1 MIDEKKRISKFEE
14 MIQTRG
20 FYFPSAEIYS
30 NSFAGFYEFG
40 PIGNK
45 IRLNIINFWRKEF
58 VQKQNFLEIFGTVIL
73 PKDVFMASGH
83 LTSFD
88 DPIATCLKCKETYKL
103 DKLISSITGKDVPEK
118 LSDEE
123 YRVLLDKNK
132 IVCEKCKGQLGDIT
146 RFNLMASINVG
157 AQKGNLGYL
166 RGESCQSIFLDF
178 QRLYKTGRDTL
189 PIGISQ
195 HGVVYRNEISPRN
208 GLLRGREFEQ
218 LESELFFDSDK
229 INDYDLS
236 NIQEYKI
243 RFKLLKDKEEKDYS
257 IKEINEKRIT
267 VGNIISYYLYVM
279 QEFIEKIGITHDKI
293 RFKEVPDDDRA
304 FYSLQT
310 FDFEVMSS
318 FGWIELFSLNY
329 RTNHDLSS
337 HSIGSKKDLSVKED
351 GKIIMPHVLEVSS
364 IGLGRLFYVLL
375 ENSFLVKE
383 VNGEERN
390 ILSIKPKISPYF
402 CAVLPLVKKDGLY
415 EKGAYVLQEI
425 LDNSNG
431 IFEVFFDE
439 KGSIGKRYARL
450 DEIGCNYCITIDHQ
464 TLKDNTV
471 TIRDRDSFEQK
482 RINLGSLS
490 NSLLGLYY
498 NKITFNQIK
507 K

>member
-1 MIDEKKRISKFEE
+1 MIDEKKRIEKFEE

-45 IRLNIINFWRKEF
+45 IRLNIVDFWRKEL
-58 VQKQNFLEIFGTVIL
+58 VQKQGFLEISGTVIL

-103 DKLISSITGKDVPEK
+103 DKLISSKTGEEVPEK
-118 LSDEE
+118 LSDQE
-123 YRVLLDKNK
+123 YRELLDKNK
-132 IVCEKCKGQLGDIT
+132 IVCEKCKGPLGEIT

-157 AQKGNLGYL
+157 VQKGNIGYL

-189 PIGISQ
+189 PIGVSQ

-218 LESELFFDSDK
+218 LESELFFDPDK

-236 NIQEYKI
+236 NISDYKI
-243 RFKLLKDKEEKDYS
+243 RFKLLKDKDEKDYS
-257 IKEINEKRIT
+257 IKEIIDRKIT
-267 VGNIISYYLYVM
+267 VGNIISNYLFVM

-293 RFKEVPDDDRA
+293 RFKEVPNDDRA

-329 RTNHDLSS
+329 RTDHDLSS
-337 HSIGSKKDLSVKED
+337 HSKGSKKDLSVKED
-351 GKIIMPHVLEVSS
+351 GKVIMPHVLEVSS

-375 ENSFLVKE
+375 ENSFEVRE

-390 ILSIKPKISPYF
+390 ILSIIPKISPYF
-402 CAVLPLVKKDGLY
+402 CAILPLVKKDGLF
-415 EKGAYVLQEI
+415 EKGNEI
-425 LDNSNG
+425 LHNLLDSSNNL
-431 IFEVFFDE
+431 FEVFFDE

-464 TLKDNTV
+464 TIEDNTV
-471 TIRDRDSFEQK
+471 TIRDRASFEQK
-482 RINLGSLS
+482 RINLDNLS
-490 NSLLGLYY
+490 IVLLALYF
-498 NKITFNQIK
+498 NKTTFKQI
-507 K
+507 

>member
-1 MIDEKKRISKFEE
+1 MIEEKKIIERFEE

-45 IRLNIINFWRKEF
+45 IRLNIINFWRKEL
-58 VQKQNFLEIFGTVIL
+58 VQAQGFQEIFGSLIL
-73 PKDVFMASGH
+73 PKDVFGASGH

-88 DPIATCLKCKETYKL
+88 DPIATCSKCKETYKL
-103 DKLISSITGKDVPEK
+103 DKLISSKTGEDVPEK
-118 LSDEE
+118 LSDEQYKQLIE
-123 YRVLLDKNK
+123 DNK
-132 IVCEKCKGQLGDIT
+132 IVCEKCKSQLGEIT
-146 RFNLMASINVG
+146 RFNLMAPISIG
-157 AQKGNLGYL
+157 AQKGNIGYL

-195 HGVVYRNEISPRN
+195 HGLVYRNEISPRN

-218 LESELFFDSDK
+218 LETELFFDPNK
-229 INDYDLS
+229 LNDYDLS
-236 NIQEYKI
+236 KIQNYKI
-243 RFKLLKDKEEKDYS
+243 RFKLLKDSEEKDYS
-257 IKEINEKRIT
+257 IKEITENKLS

-279 QEFIEKIGITHDKI
+279 QEFIEKIGIPHNRI
-293 RFKEVPDDDRA
+293 RFKEVTDDDRA

-310 FDFEVMSS
+310 FDFEVLSS

-329 RTNHDLSS
+329 RTDHDLSG
-337 HSIGSKKDLSVKED
+337 HSKGSKKDLSVKED
-351 GKIIMPHVLEVSS
+351 GKEIMPHVLEVSS

-375 ENSFLVKE
+375 ENSFTVKE
-383 VNGEERN
+383 ISEEQRN
-390 ILSIKPKISPYF
+390 ILSIKPRISPYF
-402 CAVLPLVKKDGLY
+402 CSILPLVKKDGLF
-415 EKGAYVLQEI
+415 EKGKEVLQEI
-425 LDNSNG
+425 LDSSGG
-431 IFEVFFDE
+431 IFEIFFDE

-464 TLKDNTV
+464 TLEDKTV

-482 RINLGSLS
+482 RIKIDTLS
-490 NSLLGLYY
+490 QILLDLYFE
-498 NKITFNQIK
+498 KIELKAI
-507 K
+507 

>member
-1 MIDEKKRISKFEE
+1 MIEEKTRIERFEE

-45 IRLNIINFWRKEF
+45 IRLNIVNFWRKEL
-58 VQKQNFLEIFGTVIL
+58 VQAQGFQEISGTVIL
-73 PKDVFMASGH
+73 PKDVFVSSGH

-103 DKLISSITGKDVPEK
+103 DKLISSKTGEDVPEK
-118 LSDEE
+118 LSDED
-123 YRVLLDKNK
+123 YRILIEKNK
-132 IVCEKCKGQLGDIT
+132 IVCEKCKGTLGEIT
-146 RFNLMASINVG
+146 RFNLMAPISVG
-157 AQKGNLGYL
+157 AQKGNIGYL

-218 LESELFFDSDK
+218 LETELFFDPDK

-236 NIQEYKI
+236 KIQDYKI

-257 IKEINEKRIT
+257 IKEITANKIT
-267 VGNIISYYLYVM
+267 VGNIISYYLQVM
-279 QEFIEKIGITHDKI
+279 QEFIEKIGISHNKI
-293 RFKEVPDDDRA
+293 RFKEVSNDDKA

-310 FDFEVMSS
+310 FDFEVLSS
-318 FGWIELFSLNY
+318 FGWVELFSLNY
-329 RTNHDLSS
+329 RTDHDLSS
-337 HSIGSKKDLSVKED
+337 HSKGSKKDLSVKED
-351 GKIIMPHVLEVSS
+351 GKVIMPHVLEVSS

-375 ENSFLVKE
+375 ENSFSVKVE
-383 VNGEERN
+383 KEEERN
-390 ILSIKPKISPYF
+390 VLSTNPRISPYF
-402 CAVLPLVKKDGLY
+402 VSVLPLVKKDGLF
-415 EKGAYVLQEI
+415 EKGQEVLQQI
-425 LDNSNG
+425 LDSSNG
-431 IFEVFFDE
+431 IFEVYFDE

-450 DEIGCNYCITIDHQ
+450 DEIGCNYCLTIDHQ
-464 TLKDNTV
+464 TLEDSTI
-471 TIRDRDSFEQK
+471 TIRDRDSFLQK
-482 RINLGSLS
+482 RIKLDNLSKV
-490 NSLLGLYY
+490 LLDLYFKRTTFE
-498 NKITFNQIK
+498 KI
-507 K
+507 